1 MNNVRPSLIFYERFK
16 CIGNALNEAVFFDLF
31 KELRKIEV

>member
-1 MNNVRPSLIFYERFK
+1 MNNVRPSLIFCEQFK
-16 CIGNALNEAVFFDLF
+16 CKGNALNEAVFFDLF